1 MALEVVDG
9 HVVELLRAVANFISS
24 YFHSPPSS
32 ADAALKFTTA
42 DTANIVPY
50 TDVVCDVELSS
61 RFACLAA
68 SICH

>member
-1 MALEVVDG
+1 MAVEVVDG

-24 YFHSPPSS
+24 SPPSS

-42 DTANIVPY
+42 DTANTVPY
-50 TDVVCDVELSS
+50 TDVVCDKVLSS